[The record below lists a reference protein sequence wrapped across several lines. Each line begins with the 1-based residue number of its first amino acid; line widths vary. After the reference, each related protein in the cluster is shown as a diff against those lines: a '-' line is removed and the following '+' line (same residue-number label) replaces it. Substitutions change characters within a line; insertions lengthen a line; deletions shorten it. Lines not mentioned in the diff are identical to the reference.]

1 MKRKYIIRGILLVV
15 GILLLTNYQVIFI
28 SIVPPIPKIVSSSAD
43 RTSIT
48 LFDYS
53 MKVFGEVTNKGGDGY
68 VVIKATAYQAG
79 KKYVKT
85 KQIYLPAYQT
95 GKFKFIFDEVK
106 LLKKTPSYDV
116 ETFALGSLGN

>member
-53 MKVFGEVTNKGGDGY
+53 MKVVGEVINTGGDGFI
-68 VVIKATAYQAG
+68 VVKATAKSSRKNI
-79 KKYVKT
+79 KKNKT
-85 KQIYLPAYQT
+85 DLFTSVPNRTLQIY
-95 GKFKFIFDEVK
+95 F
-106 LLKKTPSYDV
+106 
-116 ETFALGSLGN
+116 